1 MSGIPVVI
9 FNSGGGGGGGHL
21 QDPQAL
27 KHLNYL
33 TGYTSLKATV

>member
-9 FNSGGGGGGGHL
+9 FNSGGGHL

-33 TGYTSLKATV
+33 TGYTLLKATV